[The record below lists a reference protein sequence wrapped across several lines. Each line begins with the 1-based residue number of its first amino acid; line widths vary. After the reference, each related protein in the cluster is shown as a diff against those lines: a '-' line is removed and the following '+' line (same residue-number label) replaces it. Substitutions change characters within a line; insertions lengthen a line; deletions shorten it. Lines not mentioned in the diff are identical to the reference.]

1 MKIVAIAVKGM
12 EFLYNSR
19 TAHKVAQA
27 KAQVVCDA
35 LNKVGYALKD
45 DNSVWHVY
53 DVNAYDDAFYY
64 AETQRFSCGKN
75 GTIKRIA

>member
-1 MKIVAIAVKGM
+1 MKIIAIAVKGK

-19 TAHKVAQA
+19 TAHKVAQN

-35 LNKVGYALKD
+35 LNKVGYALD

-53 DVNAYDDAFYY
+53 DVSAYDDAFYY
-64 AETQRFSCGKN
+64 AETQRFSCGKS